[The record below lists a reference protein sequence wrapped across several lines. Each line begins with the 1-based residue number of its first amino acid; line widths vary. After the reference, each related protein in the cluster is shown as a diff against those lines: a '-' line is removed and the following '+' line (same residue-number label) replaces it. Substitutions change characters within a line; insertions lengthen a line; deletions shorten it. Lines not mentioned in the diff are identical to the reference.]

1 MSKTPCQNFWVLTG
15 FWYNEIMILGYAR
28 VSTTDQNLETQIDA
42 LKGAGAEKI
51 FQEKISGKSRQRP
64 ELEKMLEHLRGDDV
78 VVVTKYDRL
87 ARSLRD
93 LIDIVEQIK
102 NAAAGFRSIGED
114 VDTTTPHGRL
124 FFHIFGSIAEFER
137 ELIVGRTNEGLATA

>member
-1 MSKTPCQNFWVLTG
+1 
-15 FWYNEIMILGYAR
+15 MILGYAR

-51 FQEKISGKSRQRP
+51 FQEKITGKSRQRP
-64 ELEKMLEHLRGDDV
+64 ELEKMLEHLRADDV

-102 NAAAGFRSIGED
+102 
-114 VDTTTPHGRL
+114 V
-124 FFHIFGSIAEFER
+124 
-137 ELIVGRTNEGLATA
+137 VRTAVTN